1 MGRIHP
7 LTILCAIASGAGFL
21 FAAVSTSDFIAHL
34 DRQVHGI
41 HCSFLPGL
49 GDADVSG
56 ASGCHAT
63 LMSPYSS
70 VLRDSIWGGVP
81 VALPG
86 MAVFAFLGFWCIWLA
101 INGRDREERATGF
114 LFVGSLVPLTTSG
127 VMGYLSLVELDAAC
141 KMCIGIYASSAVL
154 SISALVLW
162 RRAAA
167 QKEEERTP
175 PKSVSED
182 DAPRPSRTERPSP
195 LSWGTLGL
203 GFAAGLT
210 CVGISVGA
218 YAAAAP
224 DFSKYVGS
232 CGSIPH
238 MQAPPGVLIPFGEQ
252 RGNPTMLEVIDP
264 LCPSCKGFESR
275 FSKMPIS
282 SSVDRQ
288 LLLFPLDESCNWMID
303 RSMHPGACS
312 ISEAVLCSSDPGPVL
327 DWAFE
332 NQKAIMLAAEKNPN
346 AAAEMAKKR
355 FPALS
360 QCIGSPEAGAKVNQ
374 SLRFAVKNQLPI
386 LTPQV
391 FVEGTRLCGEDT
403 DLGLDYALPRLLAHA
418 KNQPRPKA
426 SIVSGD
432 VKAEEPEPIRQAPRK
447 KVKTNNADFDAAER
461 PKADEDENQ
470 KASDAE
476 PSADKPSVDE
486 PHADEEG
493 VAEKTE
499 RPSDDDSDSPD
510 TSADADKTQDD
521 SAEPVPPPP
530 SSPAPSEETE

>member
-7 LTILCAIASGAGFL
+7 LTILCALANAGGFL
-21 FAAVSTSDFIAHL
+21 FAAVSTSDFVAHL

-49 GDADVSG
+49 ADADVSG

-70 VLRDSIWGGVP
+70 LFRDSVWGGIP
-81 VALPG
+81 IALPA
-86 MAVFAFLGFWCIWLA
+86 MAVFSFLGFWCLWLWL
-101 INGRDREERATGF
+101 NDRQDEERATGF
-114 LFVGSLVPLTTSG
+114 LFAGSLVPLAASG

-141 KMCIGIYASSAVL
+141 KLCIGIYASSGVL
-154 SISALVLW
+154 FLGSLVLW

-167 QKEEERTP
+167 FEEATKP
-175 PKSVSED
+175 APKKPDGEP
-182 DAPRPSRTERPSP
+182 AQQPARAEHHGP

-203 GFAAGLT
+203 AFAAGLT

-238 MQAPPGVLIPFGEQ
+238 QKAAAGVLLPYGEQ
-252 RGNPTMLEVIDP
+252 KGNPTMLEVIDP

-282 SSVDRQ
+282 ESVDRQ

-303 RSMHPGACS
+303 RSIHPGACS
-312 ISEAVLCSSDPGPVL
+312 ISEAVLCSSDPAPVL
-327 DWAFE
+327 AWAFE
-332 NQKAIMLAAEKNPN
+332 NQQAIMAATEKNPK
-346 AAAEMAKKR
+346 AASEMAKQR
-355 FPALS
+355 FPSLA

-374 SLRFAVKNQLPI
+374 SLRWAVKNRLPI

-403 DLGLDYALPRLLAHA
+403 DLGLDYALPRLIEHT

-426 SIVSGD
+426 DLVEED
-432 VKAEEPEPIRQAPRK
+432 EPPAEEPKPIRQAPRK
-447 KVKTNNADFDAAER
+447 KLLTKNSEPDDDEGSEPEDSEPTSEADATPEGNEPAAEEIAPR
-461 PKADEDENQ
+461 K
-470 KASDAE
+470 
-476 PSADKPSVDE
+476 
-486 PHADEEG
+486 
-493 VAEKTE
+493 
-499 RPSDDDSDSPD
+499 SPD
-510 TSADADKTQDD
+510 VQKKD
-521 SAEPVPPPP
+521 SAADTAPAPAPTPPPTDTNQEE
-530 SSPAPSEETE
+530 AP

>member
-7 LTILCAIASGAGFL
+7 LTILCALASGAGFL
-21 FAAVSTSDFIAHL
+21 FSAVSTSDFVAHL

-49 GDADVSG
+49 ADADVSG
-56 ASGCHAT
+56 ESGCHAT

-101 INGRDREERATGF
+101 INARDREERATGF
-114 LFVGSLVPLTTSG
+114 LFAGSLVPLATSG
-127 VMGYLSLVELDAAC
+127 FMGYLSFIELDAAC
-141 KMCIGIYASSAVL
+141 KLCIGIYASSAIL
-154 SISALVLW
+154 SIGALILW
-162 RRAAA
+162 RSAAA
-167 QKEEERTP
+167 AEQQANLPQRGVPEGSTTSTSRAERL
-175 PKSVSED
+175 
-182 DAPRPSRTERPSP
+182 SP

-203 GFAAGLT
+203 AFAAGLT
-210 CVGISVGA
+210 CVAISVGA

-224 DFSKYVGS
+224 DFSKYIGS
-232 CGSIPH
+232 CGTIPH
-238 MQAPPGVLIPFGEQ
+238 MQAPPGVLIPYGEQ
-252 RGNPTMLEVIDP
+252 RGNPAMLEVIDP

-288 LLLFPLDESCNWMID
+288 LLLFPLDETCNWMID
-303 RSMHPGACS
+303 RSIHPGACS

-327 DWAFE
+327 EWAFE
-332 NQKAIMLAAEKNPN
+332 NQQAIMKATEKNPE

-355 FPALS
+355 FPALA

-426 SIVSGD
+426 SIVAD
-432 VKAEEPEPIRQAPRK
+432 EAKTDAPEPTRKEPRK
-447 KVKTNNADFDAAER
+447 KATIESPDLNEAEQESEEEEETPAPDAPEGDAPAEPNAAAE
-461 PKADEDENQ
+461 DEQ
-470 KASDAE
+470 
-476 PSADKPSVDE
+476 
-486 PHADEEG
+486 
-493 VAEKTE
+493 
-499 RPSDDDSDSPD
+499 DSPPREVVED
-510 TSADADKTQDD
+510 NDAPPA
-521 SAEPVPPPP
+521 AEDPT
-530 SSPAPSEETE
+530 PAPTPTLEEEQ